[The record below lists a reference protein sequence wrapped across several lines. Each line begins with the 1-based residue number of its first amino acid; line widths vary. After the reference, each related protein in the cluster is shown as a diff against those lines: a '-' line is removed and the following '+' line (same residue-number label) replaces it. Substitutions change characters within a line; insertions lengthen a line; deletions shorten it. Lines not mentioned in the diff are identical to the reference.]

1 MADALLIRPSTA
13 QDIPAITAIYARH
26 VASGTATFELDAPDP
41 AEMVRRRDDVLGRG
55 LPWLVGCAHGEVVG
69 YAYASPFRLRPAYR
83 FTLEDS
89 IYVAADQ
96 HRQGIGRLLL
106 TELIARS
113 ATTGARQMLAVIG
126 DSRPES
132 IALHGALGFTPCG
145 LLAAAGWKFGGWR
158 DVTLMQRRLGPGE
171 LRDAGQA

>member
-1 MADALLIRPSTA
+1 MADALLIRPSTGH
-13 QDIPAITAIYARH
+13 DIPAITAIYAQY
-26 VASGTATFELDAPDP
+26 VDSGTATFELDAPDT
-41 AEMVRRRDDVLGRG
+41 AEMARRRDEVLGRG
-55 LPWLVGCAHGEVVG
+55 LPWLVGCIQDQVVG

-96 HRQGIGRLLL
+96 HRLGIGRLLL
-106 TELIARS
+106 SELIARS
-113 ATTGARQMLAVIG
+113 AATGARQMLAVIG

-132 IALHGALGFTPCG
+132 IALHGAVGFAPCG

-158 DVTLMQRRLGPGE
+158 DVSLMQRRLGPGE
-171 LRDAGQA
+171 LLGVEQA